1 MSPLSQK
8 VWTFYTDTS
17 KKVLD
22 IHEEACC
29 IADHENE
36 KKLSAASK
44 QQTQA
49 VPESQGASIN

>member
-36 KKLSAASK
+36 KKLPAASK
-44 QQTQA
+44 QQT
-49 VPESQGASIN
+49 